1 MTDNTSRHEADRVT
15 DLELGDDI
23 VATLRAQ
30 LPTVAEQ
37 TVAAVTVEVP
47 GYAGPLSGTRGED
60 IEKAVRIALGA
71 FLRLAVRSKHS
82 DPSAPLAPALDA
94 AYDLGRGEARNGR
107 AMDAL
112 LSAYRV
118 GARVAWR
125 ELSATAVT
133 AGLPAATMAKF
144 AELLF
149 AYIDELS
156 AASVTGHADELAT
169 AGRVRERY
177 LERLA
182 QNLLAGQPDEIL
194 VSSAERANWPPP
206 QTLTAVLLPEAQ
218 TRAVV
223 SRIDQRTL
231 QLVADLP
238 GIEAT
243 EAVALLL
250 VPDAD
255 GTNRPQLLR
264 ILEGRHA
271 VVGPARAWMR
281 VHSSYRR
288 ALRGRGLTVADKL
301 DVLDTDAHL
310 AELVLGADAEALQ
323 DLRRQML
330 APMAA
335 LPAAT
340 ADRLTE
346 TLRSWLLHQGGR
358 DRVAA
363 DLFIHAQT
371 VRYRMAQLRELYGDR
386 LNDPRTILELT
397 VALAIPAP
405 ATTPPPSTPR

>member
-1 MTDNTSRHEADRVT
+1 
-15 DLELGDDI
+15 
-23 VATLRAQ
+23 
-30 LPTVAEQ
+30 
-37 TVAAVTVEVP
+37 
-47 GYAGPLSGTRGED
+47 
-60 IEKAVRIALGA
+60 
-71 FLRLAVRSKHS
+71 
-82 DPSAPLAPALDA
+82 
-94 AYDLGRGEARNGR
+94 
-107 AMDAL
+107 
-112 LSAYRV
+112 
-118 GARVAWR
+118 
-125 ELSATAVT
+125 
-133 AGLPAATMAKF
+133 
-144 AELLF
+144 
-149 AYIDELS
+149 
-156 AASVTGHADELAT
+156 LAT

-194 VSSAERANWPPP
+194 VSSAEGANWPPP

-218 TRAVV
+218 IRAVV

-335 LPAAT
+335 LSAAT

-371 VRYRMAQLRELYGDR
+371 VRYRMAQLRELYGGR